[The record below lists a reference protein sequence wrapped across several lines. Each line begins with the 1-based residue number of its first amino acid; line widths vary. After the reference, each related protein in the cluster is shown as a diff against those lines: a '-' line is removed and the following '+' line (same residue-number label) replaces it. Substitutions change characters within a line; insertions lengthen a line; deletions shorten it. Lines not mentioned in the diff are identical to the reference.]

1 MIEIDGSRACEE
13 DEAPETAAGRGGQ
26 GQPEPMPRPPEP
38 IGGRDDHSDIDD
50 DGPRLR
56 TIGGD
61 QQRRGERPQQAEP
74 RQRRTMQR
82 GGQHRGETR
91 GAERDKREARADEA
105 VKCVG
110 GVDAA
115 ESSNRSGRGQDAGH
129 ISDGN
134 TAERSLRAFATAQIF
149 AGGDERRREDQAEHD
164 PRTGSEKSP
173 LDRISNQQERTERYG
188 DAADPD
194 RPACAERLFPTWFRR
209 GRWPCPASG
218 PPLLSRAFPA
228 RRRRHRRGRA
238 FRSGFRRGER
248 LADRRLNRR
257 GGRDRSF
264 GDGVRR

>member
-1 MIEIDGSRACEE
+1 
-13 DEAPETAAGRGGQ
+13 
-26 GQPEPMPRPPEP
+26 MPRPREP
-38 IGGRDDHSDIDD
+38 IGGRDDHRDIDD
-50 DGPRLR
+50 DGPRLG

-74 RQRRTMQR
+74 RQRRTVQR
-82 GGQHRGETR
+82 GGQHRGETG
-91 GAERDKREARADEA
+91 GAERDKREAGADEA
-105 VKCVG
+105 VERVG

-134 TAERSLRAFATAQIF
+134 AAERSLRAFATAQIF

-164 PRTGSEKSP
+164 PRAGPEKSS
-173 LDRISNQQERTERYG
+173 LDRISNQQERTQRYG

-194 RPACAERLFPTWFRR
+194 RPACAERLFPTGFRR
-209 GRWPCPASG
+209 GR
-218 PPLLSRAFPA
+218 AFCG
-228 RRRRHRRGRA
+228 RRDGWGRRFCRRLFRRDGRFDRRGRA
-238 FRSGFRRGER
+238 FRSGLRRGER

-264 GDGVRR
+264 ADDVRP